1 MKMAE
6 MSMGGSG
13 PTLEPFVESDVTSPR
28 GSTVNDPNGVVG
40 STGPQ
45 VLQYATRRGAFE
57 RTFSSLNAGSQRASM
72 LNLVTT
78 AFGSGMLSLPWAFAQ
93 TGLILSLFLLAVAG
107 FVSYLSLKMLANSG
121 YATAKKNYT
130 DVVDTVLG
138 PRVSFAL
145 QVLLLVYAVGSVIG
159 YYIFIGSAGPQ
170 VLVSLNLVQLPE
182 GPPDAPD
189 VVAAM
194 DKIRMWFL
202 IGVSIFPI
210 APMSMVRRI
219 SSFRYLA
226 IFSISAMVTVTLFV
240 VGSAPRLIWKRT
252 DLEIGETLFG
262 RLTLQRFLS
271 SCSIMIYSYCCHL
284 NMFASSFEMHDPSPR
299 RVEKILR
306 RSCTMEFAVYAVV
319 GVCGSLSWGS
329 LTPSVITSSYP
340 SDDPMATFARLC
352 VVFALLV
359 CVPVNVY
366 SARGVV
372 YDRTPPESEAS
383 TGFHVGLTLFLV
395 VLCCSVAIV
404 LQSIVDVLGFLGGGC
419 AVTFMFVLPSIC
431 TYKLQGLGLFAS
443 SPSIGRAD
451 NRGVFCRRVPIL
463 VGVVIVG
470 YCAAGCSLLSLLHL
484 IPKPA

>member
-6 MSMGGSG
+6 MSNGNNQ
-13 PTLEPFVESDVTSPR
+13 PLVA
-28 GSTVNDPNGVVG
+28 DPNGIE
-40 STGPQ
+40 SSGPQ
-45 VLQYATRRGAFE
+45 VLQYTARRGALE
-57 RTFSSLNAGSQRASM
+57 RTFSSLDAGSQRASM

-93 TGLILSLFLLAVAG
+93 CGLILSLILLAIAG

-130 DVVDTVLG
+130 DVVDSVLG

-170 VLVSLNLVQLPE
+170 VLISLNFVKLPE
-182 GPPDAPD
+182 GPADAPD

-194 DKIRMWFL
+194 NTIRTWFL
-202 IGVSIFPI
+202 IAVSIFPI
-210 APMSMVRRI
+210 LPMSMVRRI

-226 IFSISAMVTVTLFV
+226 IGSISAMVMVTLFV
-240 VGSAPRLIWKRT
+240 VGASPGLISKRT
-252 DLEIGETLFG
+252 DFDIGETLLG

-271 SCSIMIYSYCCHL
+271 SSSIMIYSYCCHL
-284 NMFASSFEMHDPSPR
+284 NMFASSFEMHDPTPR
-299 RVEKILR
+299 RVEKILK
-306 RSCTMEFAVYAVV
+306 RSCCSEFMVYAVV
-319 GVCGSLSWGS
+319 GVCGSLSWGP
-329 LTPSVITSSYP
+329 LTPSVITQSYP
-340 SDDPMATFARLC
+340 STDPMATFARLC
-352 VVFALLV
+352 VIFALLV
-359 CVPVNVY
+359 CVPVNVF

-372 YDRTPPESEAS
+372 YDRVAPDGEAS
-383 TGFHVGLTLFLV
+383 TPFHIGLTLFLV
-395 VLCCSVAIV
+395 VFSCGVAIV

-419 AVTFMFVLPSIC
+419 AVTFMFVFPSFII
-431 TYKLQGLGLFAS
+431 YKLQSSGVFAS

-451 NRGVFCRRVPIL
+451 DRAVFCRRIPIL
-463 VGVVIVG
+463 VAVVVVG

-484 IPKPA
+484 IPKP

>member
-1 MKMAE
+1 MKMTE
-6 MSMGGSG
+6 MRD
-13 PTLEPFVESDVTSPR
+13 EPLV
-28 GSTVNDPNGVVG
+28 GDPNGILA
-40 STGPQ
+40 SAGPQ
-45 VLQYATRRGAFE
+45 VLQYTARRGALE
-57 RTFSSLNAGSQRASM
+57 RTFSSLDAGSQRASM

-93 TGLILSLFLLAVAG
+93 CGLMLALILLAIAG

-170 VLVSLNLVQLPE
+170 ALLALKIVQLPE
-182 GPPDAPD
+182 GPPDAPN

-194 DKIRMWFL
+194 NNIRMWFL
-202 IGVSIFPI
+202 IAVSVFPI
-210 APMSMVRRI
+210 LPMSMVRRI

-226 IFSISAMVTVTLFV
+226 IGSISAMVMVTLFV
-240 VGSAPRLIWKRT
+240 VGASPSLISKRI
-252 DLEIGETLFG
+252 DFEIGNDVFFG

-271 SCSIMIYSYCCHL
+271 SASIMIYSYCCHL
-284 NMFASSFEMHDPSPR
+284 NMFASSFEMSDPTPR
-299 RVEKILR
+299 RVDKILR
-306 RSCTMEFAVYAVV
+306 RSCTMEFVVYAIV

-329 LTPSVITSSYP
+329 STPSVITASYP
-340 SDDPMATFARLC
+340 KDDPMATFARLC
-352 VVFALLV
+352 VLFALLV
-359 CVPVNVY
+359 CVPVNIF

-372 YDRTPPESEAS
+372 YDRVAPEGEAS
-383 TGFHVGLTLFLV
+383 TVVHVGLTVCLV
-395 VLCCSVAIV
+395 VLSCGVAIV

-419 AVTFMFVLPSIC
+419 AVTFMFILPSLCI
-431 TYKLQGLGLFAS
+431 YKLQSGGLFAS

-451 NRGVFCRRVPIL
+451 SRAVFCRRVPLL
-463 VGVVIVG
+463 VCVVIVG
-470 YCAAGCSLLSLLHL
+470 YSAAGCSLLSLLHV
-484 IPKPA
+484 IPKP